1 MVTIIGT
8 FVIGLII
15 VGVIWFLLLAA
26 MEFEWGVSLVIL
38 VIPIILGIYQIGKGI
53 VAEFNLL

>member
-15 VGVIWFLLLAA
+15 VGLLFFLLSAA
-26 MEFEWGVSLVIL
+26 MEFEWLVGLVIL

-53 VAEFNLL
+53 VTEFNLL